1 MTYYSNDVKKDL
13 SHLIKCEYFDDWYDI
28 VKDILLN
35 DEFQKRKYFR
45 HHKGRLWDHLT
56 EVSYYS
62 YLMAKAHHADERVCA
77 IAGLLHDFYP
87 KAYKYSK
94 ELDEIDHEYVTD
106 VKKKQ
111 PIWKMHGFTHAE
123 AAAINAKIHFRKLI
137 DDKTY
142 SIIKTHMFPLN
153 IKPPKYKEGWI
164 VTYID
169 KKLSIALINKIRYML
184 DHDKATK
191 DYEIANKN

>member
-1 MTYYSNDVKKDL
+1 MTYYSSDIKKDL
-13 SHLIKCEYFDDWYDI
+13 THLEKCKYFDEWLDI
-28 VKDILLN
+28 VKEILLN

-45 HHKGRLWDHLT
+45 HHKGRLWDHVT

-62 YLMAKAHHADERVCA
+62 FLMAKVHHADSKVCA

-94 ELDEIDHEYVTD
+94 ELDEIDHDYVTD

-111 PIWKMHGFTHAE
+111 SIFKMHGFSHAE
-123 AAAINAKIHFRKLI
+123 AAAINSKKYFPNLV
-137 DDKTY
+137 DDKIF

-153 IKPPKYKEGWI
+153 ISKIPKYKEGWI
-164 VTYID
+164 VTYVD
-169 KKLSIALINKIRYML
+169 KKLSIGLINKIRYMI
-184 DHDKATK
+184 DKDKKTV
-191 DYEIANKN
+191 DY